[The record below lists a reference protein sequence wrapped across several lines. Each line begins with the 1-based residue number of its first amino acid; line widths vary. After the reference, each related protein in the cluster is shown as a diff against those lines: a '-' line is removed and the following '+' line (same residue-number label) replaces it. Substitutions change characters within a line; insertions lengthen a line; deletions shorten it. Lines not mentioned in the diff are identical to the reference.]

1 MVLGYHV
8 IFGAYG
14 FWLPNDPRGSW
25 SDFVRSWELY
35 QYGRATKTDSRR
47 SLAHRPHNR
56 QARLRAKDALKY
68 PPVRCSGVQ
77 ARAIGRGFAT
87 FVDKSGLVVWA
98 CSILPQHVHLVTA
111 RHRYHVEQVVN
122 LLKGQATR
130 QLIREGIH
138 PLAPLVSPSA
148 LTPKVFARGLWK
160 VFLDSEESLRRAIR
174 YVQSNPMKEGK
185 PAQNWSFLTPFAERR
200 SPRKRV

>member
-1 MVLGYHV
+1 M
-8 IFGAYG
+8 
-14 FWLPNDPRGSW
+14 
-25 SDFVRSWELY
+25 
-35 QYGRATKTDSRR
+35 
-47 SLAHRPHNR
+47 
-56 QARLRAKDALKY
+56 KY

-77 ARAIGRGFAT
+77 ARAIGWGFAT